1 MKQYQG
7 KYALVQYCPVPERLE
22 FLNIGLV
29 LSVPEIG
36 ALKVRFYR
44 GHSRLDRMFGRQS
57 KSYLDALK
65 DSFAVRLSEELSRRP
80 EGAGF
85 DEFVQKR
92 ANDIRVSR
100 LLPLLVSDVDADFE
114 RLFNEL
120 VGEDDRAQREPRM
133 RKKLREAFIKHR
145 VEGLLDNPA
154 EVDLPEYGLKINVP
168 YGYQNG
174 CYNLI
179 DGMRLSANIN
189 DGLREAG
196 KRSME
201 GGLIW
206 KHFEG
211 GQCKR
216 LVVVGD
222 FSQQS
227 NAFYNAVCD
236 QFEEANVRL
245 HRLDD
250 MRPLLNDIID
260 NADLHQKSHPIQR

>member
-1 MKQYQG
+1 MEHYQG
-7 KYALVQYCPVPERLE
+7 KYALVQFCPVPERLE

-29 LSVPEIG
+29 LIVPELDFIG
-36 ALKVRFYR
+36 IRFAR
-44 GHSRLDRMFGRQS
+44 GHSRIDRVFGRQS
-57 KSYLDALK
+57 KSYLDAIK
-65 DSFAVRLSEELSRRP
+65 HSFESRLRSELMRSP
-80 EGAGF
+80 HGAGF

-100 LLPLLVSDVDADFE
+100 LLSVQISDVEADFD
-114 RLFNEL
+114 RLFDEL
-120 VGEDDRAQREPRM
+120 VGEEDRIVREPRV
-133 RKKLREAFIKHR
+133 RLKLRDAFRRHK
-145 VEGLLDNPA
+145 VEQFLDSP
-154 EVDLPEYGLKINVP
+154 EDVELPEYGLRVSVP

-179 DGMRLSANIN
+179 DGMRVPANVS

-206 KHFEG
+206 RHFEQG
-211 GQCKR
+211 HCKR

-222 FSQQS
+222 FSQQP
-227 NAFYNAVCD
+227 NAFYNAVKE
-236 QFEEANVRL
+236 QFDASNVRL

-250 MRPLLNDIID
+250 MRPLLNDILE
-260 NADLHQKSHPIQR
+260 NAEEHGKVHR